1 MGQYTDTQLQT
12 EDLFFE
18 EALSYIDSLYRTAL
32 RLTNNPAD
40 AEDLVQETYL
50 KAHRFRDSF
59 KPGTNLRAWLFRI
72 LTNTFINDY
81 RKKSRQP
88 QTTEMGELGEME
100 DYYLF
105 RRVKEAGESLG
116 EDPEQTVLN
125 MFVDE
130 EVREALDSLP
140 EQYRLPVLLADV
152 EGFSYKEIADV
163 LGIPVGTVMSRLHRG
178 RKQLQQKLW
187 EYARQRGYKVEPP
200 EAQNE

>member
-1 MGQYTDTQLQT
+1 
-12 EDLFFE
+12 
-18 EALSYIDSLYRTAL
+18 
-32 RLTNNPAD
+32 
-40 AEDLVQETYL
+40 
-50 KAHRFRDSF
+50 
-59 KPGTNLRAWLFRI
+59 
-72 LTNTFINDY
+72 LTNTFINEY